1 MTKRPNATTVRLLL
15 RICGA
20 GVAVAIG
27 FASPAHAQGAP
38 KKGAAA
44 ASTGTVSGP
53 PNALQGFSQNRD
65 KPIQID
71 AARLE
76 VHDKDKVA
84 TFFGDAKGDVK
95 VVQGDTTMR
104 SKILVVFYEQDDG
117 KSGAGRSAKA
127 AAPGPGGSSQIR
139 RLEAKGNV
147 IVTQKDQTV
156 TGENGV
162 FDMKTNTVT
171 MLGGVVMTQN
181 DNVLRGDKLVVDM
194 TTGVSRVEARGGRV
208 NALIKNNNSSSGSG
222 AAASGSGAAAPGPPG
237 EAGKSAKGPL
247 PLGLGGG
254 R

>member
-1 MTKRPNATTVRLLL
+1 MMERTNATTVRFLLG
-15 RICGA
+15 ICGA
-20 GVAVAIG
+20 GLAVAIAL
-27 FASPAHAQGAP
+27 ASSAQAQGVR
-38 KKGAAA
+38 KGGAAT
-44 ASTGTVSGP
+44 ASTSTASGP

-84 TFFGDAKGDVK
+84 TFFGDTKGDVK
-95 VVQGDTTMR
+95 VVQGDVTMR
-104 SKILVVFYEQDDG
+104 SKVLVVFYEQDDP
-117 KSGAGRSAKA
+117 KSGGGKSAKA
-127 AAPGPGGSSQIR
+127 AAPGPGGSSQIK

-156 TGENGV
+156 TGASGV
-162 FDMKTNTVT
+162 FDMKSNTVT

-222 AAASGSGAAAPGPPG
+222 SATPGASKDASQP
-237 EAGKSAKGPL
+237 SKGPL